1 MPQPVALRLS
11 RNSQPYWLTHL
22 AQPQSSPLRPLL
34 LLPGG
39 GGQGVQVEDSLIFAA
54 SPLLQRALSSHG
66 TYSSTAIVLPFV
78 TSSTLVNFV
87 ALLRQGRVTI
97 GKEDLPDLEAIFSVL
112 EIKIATSIGEV
123 CETSTFSKGE
133 FALLKTKD
141 VKQVEGA
148 KSNQEDNQP
157 DCATPSVA
165 HARKTP
171 SLLHTMLSSPAKRP
185 AITPPK
191 NEPTDESKRRRTCTT
206 TPPSSAPAKPPLP
219 HVPEVPVSPI
229 EANNQQ
235 VQSSKETMG
244 KGFTKTAPDQGG
256 TPKLAGSE
264 ADMSMSAPGQA
275 EQASAAGSVSIIA

>member
-22 AQPQSSPLRPLL
+22 ASEPQSSPLRPLL

-54 SPLLQRALSSHG
+54 SPLLQRAIYSSHG
-66 TYSSTAIVLPFV
+66 ICGSTAIVLPFA
-78 TSSTLVNFV
+78 TSSTLRNFV
-87 ALLRQGRVTI
+87 AMLRQGRVTI
-97 GKEDLPDLEAIFSVL
+97 AKEDLSDLEAIFSVL

-185 AITPPK
+185 ADTPPK
-191 NEPTDESKRRRTCTT
+191 KDSNEVSKKRRTCTT
-206 TPPSSAPAKPPLP
+206 TQPSSAPTKPPPP
-219 HVPEVPVSPI
+219 HVPEVPASTI

-235 VQSSKETMG
+235 VLSPEGSMG
-244 KGFTKTAPDQGG
+244 KDFTKTALGQV
-256 TPKLAGSE
+256 TPTKAGSE
-264 ADMSMSAPGQA
+264 VGMASSAPGQT
-275 EQASAAGSVSIIA
+275 EQAGSVSIAAL